1 MSRIDALKV
10 FYELLDELHQR
21 AGGFRYLTSCNARTG
36 WPQRGIYFFV
46 DEHELRQSSSGLR
59 VVRVGTHAVSSTSRT
74 TLWQRLAQHRGNRA
88 GTMAGGGNH
97 RGSIFRLHVG
107 QAMLAAAETGA
118 NELAVSWGK
127 GGSASREIREREHE
141 LECRVSTYIGALPLL
156 WLDVS
161 DAPGTTSM
169 RRTLE
174 RRSIALLSGM
184 SEPSPDPPSS
194 AWLGLRSPRAVIR
207 ESGLWNVD
215 HVSEAWDGDFFP
227 MLKAA
232 IRRM

>member
-1 MSRIDALKV
+1 MSRIEALKV
-10 FYELLDELHQR
+10 FYELLDELRRR
-21 AGGFRYLTSCNARTG
+21 AGGFRYLSSCDAQTG
-36 WPQRGIYFFV
+36 WPQRGIYFFF
-46 DEHELRQSSSGLR
+46 DKQELRRSGPQLR

-74 TLWQRLAQHRGNRA
+74 TLWQRLAQHRGQRA

-107 QAMLAAAETGA
+107 QAMLAAETGS
-118 NELAVSWGK
+118 NEVALSWGK

-141 LECRVSTYIGALPLL
+141 LERRVSSYIGALPLL
-156 WLDVS
+156 WLDVP
-161 DAPGTTSM
+161 DAPGTTSL

-174 RRSIALLSGM
+174 RRSIALLSRL
-184 SEPSPDPPSS
+184 SEPSPDPPSL
-194 AWLGLRSPRAVIR
+194 AWLGLHSPRAVIR

-215 HVSEAWDGDFFP
+215 HVSEPWDADFLP
-227 MLKAA
+227 TLDAT